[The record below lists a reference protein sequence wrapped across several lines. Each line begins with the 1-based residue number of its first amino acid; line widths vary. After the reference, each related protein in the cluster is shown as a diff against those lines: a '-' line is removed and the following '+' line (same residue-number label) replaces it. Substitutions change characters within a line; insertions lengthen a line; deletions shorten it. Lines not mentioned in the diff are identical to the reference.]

1 MHLGVDTVGHPG
13 TDTDPPRRRRL
24 DHDPKPTRRSTSST
38 GISTSSSRGN
48 PPRDTIATSTLD
60 DDLPTRR
67 STSDAGISTSSSRG
81 NPAVTVKLT
90 HVPAPT
96 TTPRDRPWGSV
107 VRGGSIEA
115 SFPMTSLTS
124 RFVLILK
131 FFFSFIFL
139 FFFLF
144 FLFIFLLFFLF
155 FCLSQLG
162 AMIMVVMIN
171 PCHPCV
177 VHVIRRGRRG

>member
-107 VRGGSIEA
+107 VPGSSVEP
-115 SFPMTSLTS
+115 SFTVTSPTS

-131 FFFSFIFL
+131 KSSLL
-139 FFFLF
+139 FFFCF
-144 FLFIFLLFFLF
+144 FLKKILD
-155 FCLSQLG
+155 CK
-162 AMIMVVMIN
+162 
-171 PCHPCV
+171 
-177 VHVIRRGRRG
+177 